1 MISSSLI
8 SKLQQCLS
16 FMLADFL
23 FVCFVLPSI
32 CRSLLKDFKTWM
44 EESRVKQLDTAT
56 ECIIKKIREECSQRE
71 MAREEILSS
80 NHSLPALRQS
90 SSSLPKARRRGA
102 LMNISES
109 FQGAS
114 WMRQERKLIEDHFDV
129 KNGLP
134 ASRRKSLSRDCLP
147 GELTDSSIA
156 RAIDESSNAFFEE
169 GSVMRN
175 LLESGFEVVWFAD
188 RHPSDIIYG
197 ICVNRQTAT
206 VTVVFRG
213 QEGIFDLCCNT
224 AISSFPNPISHED
237 YEGNSEY
244 IKLRSVVADKLL
256 RVRMDTKM
264 SLISEIRE
272 KVVIIGKELTN
283 GAGYH
288 LSVVGHSRGGGY
300 ATVLGYYLASDM
312 YLELASSVRVFT
324 FASSLV
330 GCADFQKGFKH
341 LEEEGRLVL
350 ARFANSND
358 LFTSLPLRGYCKE
371 NKSKVKYHHVG
382 MQVRLHKAN
391 KAGRHRIKQSLD
403 VSYCVDVPFLIGMA
417 HASRNVLSL
426 IKSLIVF
433 VYTKND
439 LISQY
444 HLRMHF
450 AREYRLALGDG
461 VLRFDRK
468 RKCLKTLNEYY
479 VMKCRRVHNNI
490 MGPKENPTMPTWA
503 LFLLVALLLYVQID
517 IFLKL
522 GW

>member
-1 MISSSLI
+1 MISSFAIVLSYDTSLTY
-8 SKLQQCLS
+8 
-16 FMLADFL
+16 
-23 FVCFVLPSI
+23 FVLVSSCLL
-32 CRSLLKDFKTWM
+32 CRSLLKDFKTWV
-44 EESRVKQLDTAT
+44 EESRVKQLDVAT
-56 ECIIKKIREECSQRE
+56 ECIIKKIREECSQRQI
-71 MAREEILSS
+71 AREEMSSS
-80 NHSLPALRQS
+80 NHSL
-90 SSSLPKARRRGA
+90 LPSQQPRLARRRGS
-102 LMNISES
+102 LMDVSKS
-109 FQGAS
+109 FQDSS
-114 WMRQERKLIEDHFDV
+114 WLKQERKLIEEHFGV

-134 ASRRKSLSRDCLP
+134 ASRTKSLSRDRLP
-147 GELTDSSIA
+147 GELSGSFIK
-156 RAIDESSNAFFEE
+156 RAIEESSDAFFEE

-175 LLESGFEVVWFAD
+175 LLESGLEVVWFAD

-213 QEGIFDLCCNT
+213 QEGIFDLCYNT
-224 AISSFPNPISHED
+224 AMSSFPNPIAHED

-244 IKLRSVVADKLL
+244 IKLRSTVADELL

-272 KVVIIGKELTN
+272 KIVIIGQELTN

-312 YLELASSVRVFT
+312 YLELASAVRIFT
-324 FASSLV
+324 FSSSHV
-330 GCADFQKGFKH
+330 GCADFQRGFKH
-341 LEEEGRLVL
+341 LEEEGRLVH

-358 LFTSLPLRGYCKE
+358 LFTSLPLRGYCEE
-371 NKSKVKYHHVG
+371 NNFKVNYHHVG

-391 KAGRHRIKQSLD
+391 NAGRRRIMQSLD
-403 VSYCVDVPFLIGMA
+403 VSYGVDDEPFLIGMLQA
-417 HASRNVLSL
+417 ARNSLSL
-426 IKSLIVF
+426 IMSLICS
-433 VYTKND
+433 VYTKNYR
-439 LISQY
+439 ISQY

-468 RKCLKTLNEYY
+468 RKSLKTLNDYY
-479 VMKCRRVHNNI
+479 VMKCRRVHHYI

-503 LFLLVALLLYVQID
+503 LLVLVASLLYVQID
-517 IFLKL
+517 ICLKFVL
-522 GW
+522 